1 MPFVPVPKDLSK
13 VKTKL
18 VFNLTKRQLICFSIA
33 VAIGVPAYIFTRS
46 TLGGEGAVMLMI
58 VLMLPFFLMGL
69 YERDGLPAEIIA
81 ANYIRA
87 HFLWPGKRPYKTEN
101 FYNIIELEGKIFAEQ
116 DKASSG
122 TGTTPVNRR
131 KAGKKK
137 QK

>member
-87 HFLWPGKRPYKTEN
+87 NFLLRFRQVPHNGNITCATARLISGFGGAKRSV
-101 FYNIIELEGKIFAEQ
+101 L
-116 DKASSG
+116 
-122 TGTTPVNRR
+122 
-131 KAGKKK
+131 
-137 QK
+137 